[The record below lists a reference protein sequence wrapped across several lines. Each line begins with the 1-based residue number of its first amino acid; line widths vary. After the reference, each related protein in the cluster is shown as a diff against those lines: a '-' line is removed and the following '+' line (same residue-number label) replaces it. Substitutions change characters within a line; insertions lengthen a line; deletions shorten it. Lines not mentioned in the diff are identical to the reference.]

1 MLRKLGAQ
9 VDVIDFPTQSNTD
22 DLNAAIKAAKIK
34 VTTQQQDD
42 QIRVSGPKKDDL
54 QAVIQLVR
62 GQDFGIDMQF
72 INMR

>member
-1 MLRKLGAQ
+1 MLKSGNISIRRLLA
-9 VDVIDFPTQSNTD
+9 NY
-22 DLNAAIKAAKIK
+22 
-34 VTTQQQDD
+34 TTQQQDN